1 MGRGLPLAAPNQAA
15 PDVSAFLGGFSRVR
29 LSFRTRSSWSSG
41 VTAFVLLRLPGLQ
54 AGELLKCSKCAKTW
68 VGRGLLPVSVE
79 TPRLSPSAEAHRE
92 ILILSFTGDL
102 LLAVVCGPVLP
113 VSCICLHR
121 EDPPVGNWS
130 VLLFS
135 LFSCGPRNQGTDEV
149 SLFALTPRKLRQT
162 CVVLCLLWG
171 LSLLCPTWFLRC
183 DPSSVPVPER
193 RVSVGWVWK
202 DRGFAPSGLAGNTA
216 VLCSLPA
223 VLPVARRGLPGE
235 QCLVPKLQRL
245 SEQLRP
251 WRRVRAPSLPLR
263 SLE

>member
-1 MGRGLPLAAPNQAA
+1 MCEDLGWKGAAPGQRGDA
-15 PDVSAFLGGFSRVR
+15 
-29 LSFRTRSSWSSG
+29 SS
-41 VTAFVLLRLPGLQ
+41 V
-54 AGELLKCSKCAKTW
+54 
-68 VGRGLLPVSVE
+68 
-79 TPRLSPSAEAHRE
+79 PSAEARRE
-92 ILILSFTGDL
+92 ILSFSGAFP
-102 LLAVVCGPVLP
+102 LAVVCGPVLP
-113 VSCICLHR
+113 VLCICSQ
-121 EDPPVGNWS
+121 DPPVGNWP

-162 CVVLCLLWG
+162 RVMLCLLWG
-171 LSLLCPTWFLRC
+171 LPLLYPIRFLRC
-183 DPSSVPVPER
+183 GPSSVPVPER
-193 RVSVGWVWK
+193 RVSMGWVWK
-202 DRGFAPSGLAGNTA
+202 DRGSAPSGPAGTTA
-216 VLCSLPA
+216 ALRSLPA